1 LIKARNFPQNKNKK
15 QQCSNSL
22 DPAHRPAAGAI
33 AKQSGKVGK
42 AVMGHRRCEDW
53 GIVGRPQLFGIKEI
67 CTKKTPHVDE
77 TNQSLQFHLKKIS
90 FNGHTQ

>member
-1 LIKARNFPQNKNKK
+1 
-15 QQCSNSL
+15 
-22 DPAHRPAAGAI
+22 
-33 AKQSGKVGK
+33 
-42 AVMGHRRCEDW
+42 
-53 GIVGRPQLFGIKEI
+53 LFGIQEI